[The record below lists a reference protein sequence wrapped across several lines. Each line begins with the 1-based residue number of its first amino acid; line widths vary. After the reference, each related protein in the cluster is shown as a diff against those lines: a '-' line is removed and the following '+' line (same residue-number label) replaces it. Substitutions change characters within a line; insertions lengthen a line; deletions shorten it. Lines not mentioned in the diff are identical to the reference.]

1 MKLVALAS
9 TAGVFAGSADS
20 APQPL
25 SPAPEAIVGSSHPVF
40 SWTMP
45 IEEQP
50 WALYVAHRSE
60 TTPDGKFYDEN
71 VVDTALF
78 WPNETYR
85 WAPTS
90 GLYAGRYW
98 WLVESVSR
106 RGSEFYRSP
115 PQAFMIPAQVQM
127 LGLRTR
133 RYAFLR
139 NLDFAISYRA
149 NSRAVVAQAAIRT
162 LSGRRLWS
170 SSKSDSNFLGS
181 TGTINFAW
189 YARKNVRA
197 GTRVRFTVTLRSQG
211 TARSLTRVLRAP

>member
-1 MKLVALAS
+1 VKLLALAI
-9 TAGVFAGSADS
+9 TAGVLAGSAYA

-50 WALYVAHRSE
+50 WALYIARRPE

-71 VVDTALF
+71 VTDTALF

-90 GLYAGRYW
+90 GLYAARYW
-98 WLVESVSR
+98 WLVESVTR
-106 RGSEFYRSP
+106 EGFELHRSA
-115 PQAFMIPAQVQM
+115 PQAFLIPTQVQV

-133 RYAFLR
+133 RYTFIR
-139 NLDFAISYRA
+139 NVDFAVSYRS
-149 NSRAVVAQAAIRT
+149 NTRAVVAHAAIRT

-170 SSKSDSNFLGS
+170 SSEADANFLGS
-181 TGTINFAW
+181 TATINFQW

-197 GTRVRFTVTLRSQG
+197 GTRVRFMVTLRSQG
-211 TARSLTRVLRAP
+211 TARSLSRILRAP